1 MYTAHSLNTC
11 THTLDFNLK
20 ASPDGKSLG
29 DCPFTQR
36 ANIALKLKGVQATYI
51 IIDLHNKPKWFLEV
65 NPAGSTPALQFGDRV
80 IGDSYEI
87 VQYLEKTYPNPSLNL
102 PGNKEA
108 EEATGTV
115 FSAFSEWAKNSDT
128 SKDAELE
135 SKFTSELEKVDKFLE
150 KSPGAYL
157 CDDTWSIADCVL
169 VPRLYHLTTV
179 ARHYKK
185 YTKFEGMPHLMRYM
199 ETAFSSEVFKATDY
213 PREWILVGWAK
224 YFQQ

>member
-1 MYTAHSLNTC
+1 M
-11 THTLDFNLK
+11 
-20 ASPDGKSLG
+20 
-29 DCPFTQR
+29 
-36 ANIALKLKGVQATYI
+36 QATYV
-51 IIDLHNKPKWFLEV
+51 IIDLANKPKWFYKV
-65 NPAGSTPALQFGDRV
+65 NPAGSAPALQFGDQA

-87 VQYLEKTYPNPSLNL
+87 VQYLEKTYPSPPLNL

-108 EEATGTV
+108 EEATGHV
-115 FSAFSEWAKNSDT
+115 FSTFSEWAKNTDT
-128 SKDAELE
+128 GKDAELE
-135 SKFTSELEKVDKFLE
+135 SKLTSELEKLDKFLE

-157 CDDTWSIADCVL
+157 CGDAWAIADCVL

-224 YFQQ
+224 YFK